1 MAGGDLLGGF
11 GFPLI
16 GVIPAA
22 FHSALCSSVTVGG
35 ALCGGVFT
43 GCSAFG
49 FSIGIVFCGGGSGVA
64 SSGGDTGAA
73 FSGGETGAAFSGGDI
88 RCGGA
93 LTPTSLGGV
102 CLQYD
107 PSLQYTVSGGSLKP
121 TRSPCAPAALAGSVF
136 GHNGAGLVGLVFG
149 HTGGNL
155 EYI

>member
-11 GFPLI
+11 GFTLI

-49 FSIGIVFCGGGSGVA
+49 FSVGIVFCGGGSGAA
-64 SSGGDTGAA
+64 SSGGD
-73 FSGGETGAAFSGGDI
+73 TGAAFSGGDI

-93 LTPTSLGGV
+93 LTPASLGGV

-107 PSLQYTVSGGSLKP
+107 PSLQYTVSGGSLIT